1 MISVATAKQII
12 NSHSKTLST
21 IERPILQALGYALA
35 QTIVSPI
42 QFPAFRQS
50 SMDGYAIYYVEKEKT
65 LLIQDA
71 LPAGTSQQLT
81 LENGM
86 AIRVYTGGPIPDG
99 ADCVVQ
105 KEYVNLINQSIQIQS
120 DRIVQLGDHIREKGS
135 DLEKNTVLI
144 EAGTVL
150 RPAHIGLL
158 ASAGITQVPV
168 IQKPS
173 VAILITGNEL
183 VQPGMPL
190 TFGKVYDSN
199 AFSIQAHLQQLGIV
213 NITVQYVNDNLNETF
228 TKIAALVTQFDVL
241 ILTGGVSVGDFDFV
255 PAACEKAGITPH
267 FHKVKQRPGK
277 PLFFGTRENRLVF
290 GLPGNPAAVLSC
302 LYQYVLPT
310 IEQMSGTQTIR
321 SATARL
327 KAPFKKT
334 IPLTQFLKGYY
345 ESGEVTVLP
354 AQASYQLSALGKANC
369 WIELDEEWTF
379 IAAQQEVKI
388 YLFI

>member
-12 NSHSKTLST
+12 NSHSKTLPT
-21 IERPILQALGYALA
+21 IERPILQAPGYALA

-135 DLEKNTVLI
+135 DIEKNTVLI

-158 ASAGITQVPV
+158 ASAGITNVPV

-173 VAILITGNEL
+173 VAILLTGNEL
-183 VQPGMPL
+183 VQPGQSL
-190 TFGKVYDSN
+190 QFGQVFDSN
-199 AFSIQAHLQQLGIV
+199 AFAIQAHLKQAGIE
-213 NITVQYVNDNLNETF
+213 NIAVHYLKDDLNDTIANINAAVQEYD
-228 TKIAALVTQFDVL
+228 L
-241 ILTGGVSVGDFDFV
+241 ILLTGGVSAGDYDFV
-255 PAACEKAGITPH
+255 PAACIKAGIEQH

-277 PLFFGTRENRLVF
+277 PLFFGTQQNRLVF
-290 GLPGNPAAVLSC
+290 GLPGNPGAVLSC
-302 LYQYVLPT
+302 LYQYVLPAIDQVCGTHT
-310 IEQMSGTQTIR
+310 IQTT
-321 SATARL
+321 TARL

-369 WIELDEEWTF
+369 WIELEEEWTF